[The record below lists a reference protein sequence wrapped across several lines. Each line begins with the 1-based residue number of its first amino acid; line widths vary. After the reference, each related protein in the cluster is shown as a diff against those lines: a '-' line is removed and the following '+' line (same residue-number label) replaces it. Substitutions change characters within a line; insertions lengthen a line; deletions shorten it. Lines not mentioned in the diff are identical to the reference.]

1 MLDAFPGAEVMVT
14 PNQDLLFAN
23 IEEAAK
29 EDFVAKLA
37 EFGHGTRR
45 GKAYSKLRVLS
56 GACVGLPTCRLSY
69 TDSEQFEPELM
80 DQLEDRGYGDVAESI
95 GITGCERQC
104 FRPGTKSIG
113 WVGSGGD
120 NYGLKLGGSE
130 DASTQGHW
138 LTDGEKQYLSMV
150 PRERVA
156 DVCAV
161 LFDWLKDATQNGK
174 QSQGTN
180 GTSEKLGAFIHRMGF
195 ARVIEKLSADER
207 TTDLMEL
214 RNPKAGFDPY
224 VPESLVAAP

>member
-1 MLDAFPGAEVMVT
+1 MVPAVLAAFPGTEVMVT

-45 GKAYSKLRVLS
+45 GKAYSTLRVLS

-80 DQLEDRGYGDVAESI
+80 DQLEDMGYGGVAESI

-104 FRPGTKSIG
+104 FRPGTKTIG

-138 LTDGEKQYLSMV
+138 LSDGEKQYLSMV
-150 PRERVA
+150 PREQVA
-156 DVCAV
+156 NVCAV
-161 LFDWLKDATQNGK
+161 LFDWLKAEK
-174 QSQGTN
+174 QGSN
-180 GTSEKLGAFIHRMGF
+180 GTSEKLGPFVHRMGF
-195 ARVIEKLSADER
+195 AKTLAKFREDPR
-207 TTDLMEL
+207 TAELMEL
-214 RNPKAGFDPY
+214 RNPKVGFDPY
-224 VPESLVAAP
+224 VPESLLKA